1 MASWKVAVQTMEA
14 ENSKAPLSHLRQW
27 KAIME
32 CHEPK
37 MLGSHTVTMAQKHKK
52 HLKHT
57 QLVNFQSDEHTC
69 RTVRKLKETTELVEA
84 GFKCITE
91 MEGCKLFRKRK

>member
-1 MASWKVAVQTMEA
+1 
-14 ENSKAPLSHLRQW
+14 
-27 KAIME
+27 
-32 CHEPK
+32 
-37 MLGSHTVTMAQKHKK
+37 MAQKHKK

-69 RTVRKLKETTELVEA
+69 RTARNLKATELVEV
-84 GFKCITE
+84 GFEYVTE